1 MMNSTTAN
9 QECKVPPGTIISGK
23 WHGNQYQIIKPLGHG
38 ANGVVYLAK
47 GKAGYSALK
56 LSENSMSITS
66 EVNVLKHFSKVRDSS
81 LGPFLHDV
89 DDWLKPGRSSAIAF
103 YAMEYIQ
110 GPAYLDFIKGKG
122 SEWIS
127 VLVIQLL
134 SSLEQLHMGG
144 WIFGDLKPDN
154 LIVSSSPVK
163 LRFVDVGGTTQKGR
177 AIKEFTDF
185 FDRGYWGMG
194 NRKADAGYD
203 LFAVAMIIINSAY
216 PKRFSRNGEGKQL
229 LFRKIEEHPY
239 LKKHKRLLQ
248 KALCGE
254 YINAEEMRVDLIR
267 NLKYEEKTVRAP
279 VKKQVSVNKQ
289 TSPAQSNHSA
299 APKRRAQKR
308 KRKRI
313 TGFLDA
319 VLVLTGLFV
328 LYMLYIYHF
337 LLP

>member
-1 MMNSTTAN
+1 MMNNTTAN
-9 QECKVPPGTIISGK
+9 QACKVSPGTIISGK
-23 WHGNQYQIIKPLGHG
+23 WHGNHYQIIKPLGHG

-56 LSENSMSITS
+56 LSENSLSITS

-89 DDWLKPGRSSAIAF
+89 DDWAKPGRQSAIAF

-122 SEWIS
+122 YEWIS
-127 VLVIQLL
+127 VLIIQLL
-134 SSLEQLHMGG
+134 SSLEELHKGG

-194 NRKADAGYD
+194 NRKADEGYD
-203 LFAVAMIIINSAY
+203 LFAAAMIIINSAY

-248 KALCGE
+248 KAICGE
-254 YINAEEMRVDLIR
+254 YISAEAMKDDMIR
-267 NLKYEEKTVRAP
+267 SLEYGEKTASAP
-279 VKKQVSVNKQ
+279 VKKQVSVNKKPV
-289 TSPAQSNHSA
+289 PAPGSTA
-299 APKRRAQKR
+299 APKRRTQKR
-308 KRKRI
+308 KKKRL